1 MSMALT
7 GWMAMLTLTSL
18 QPKLCYVVWAYLNLV
33 HVDRYVGL
41 QNPSNFKSSSEKE
54 ILLSA
59 NPTNYE
65 LFRRIWSLS
74 WPMVVYNLLEMT
86 VGFVDLL
93 MVRPFGPEATA
104 AIGVSRQVTFL
115 IEGAVIAISIG
126 VITLVSQGVGARSA
140 HQVDNV
146 IRQSVWLVLLL
157 GIPTSLVGY
166 LLSRPILVGLQA
178 GAATVQYAEPYLHV
192 YFTGIVLSWGSF
204 VGTAIFRGSGDATTP
219 LKLAVVVNLLNVVLN
234 YVLIF
239 GVGSLSGFGVTGAAI
254 GTVGARGFGLLLCL
268 YLLLHGTGHVQ
279 LRFRTNRPHSLEP
292 DSKRGASPSR
302 TERWTAL
309 VTWIGF
315 DRESTAR
322 ILKIGFPMALASVL
336 RNSSRLV
343 FLSIVGGSASGVS
356 FHAAVGIGLQVR
368 LLSILPATAF
378 QAATAALVG
387 QAIGRGNYDEATALG
402 WRSVQ
407 LLAVLTAV
415 VVGSIFAFADPLAAS
430 MVDSAETAKLGAKVL
445 RWFAVAQFFSA
456 LSIGTQGALIGAG
469 DTRPAM
475 RYTLITQ
482 WLVMVPLSYMLLIHL
497 DGMPDGPLVAWTIA
511 PAIAFALMLRRLC
524 SGRWKD
530 LRV

>member
-1 MSMALT
+1 M
-7 GWMAMLTLTSL
+7 
-18 QPKLCYVVWAYLNLV
+18 
-33 HVDRYVGL
+33 
-41 QNPSNFKSSSEKE
+41 
-54 ILLSA
+54 SA
-59 NPTNYE
+59 NPTNRE

-115 IEGAVIAISIG
+115 IEGAVIAIATG

-146 IRQSVWLVLLL
+146 VRQSVWLVLLL
-157 GIPTSLVGY
+157 GIPTSVVGY
-166 LLSRPILVGLQA
+166 VLSRPILVGLQA
-178 GAATVQYAEPYLHV
+178 SAATVQYAEPYLHV
-192 YFTGIVLSWGSF
+192 YFAGMVLAWGSF

-234 YVLIF
+234 YVFIF
-239 GVGSLSGFGVTGAAI
+239 GAGSLPGFGVMGAAM
-254 GTVGARGFGLLLCL
+254 GTVGARGIGLLLCL
-268 YLLLHGTGHVQ
+268 CLLLRGTGHVR
-279 LRFRTNRPHSLEP
+279 LRFGTDRPHSLEP
-292 DSKRGASPSR
+292 DSEQEGRGSRDSTELAEVPAAVPGTTQHTACGGSAGASPSR
-302 TERWTAL
+302 TESWTAL
-309 VTWIGF
+309 ATWIGF
-315 DRESTAR
+315 DRESMAR
-322 ILKIGFPMALASVL
+322 ILRIGFPMALASVL

-343 FLSIVGGSASGVS
+343 FLAIVGGSASGVS

-387 QAIGRGNYDEATALG
+387 QAIGRGDYDEAAALG

-415 VVGSIFAFADPLAAS
+415 VVGSIFALADPIAAS
-430 MVDSAETAKLGAKVL
+430 MIDSAETAKLGAKVL

-469 DTRPAM
+469 DTKPAM
-475 RYTLITQ
+475 RYTLFTQ
-482 WLVMVPLSYMLLIHL
+482 WLVMLPLSYVLLIHL
-497 DGMPDGPLVAWTIA
+497 GGLPDGPLAAWTLA
-511 PAIAFALMLRRLC
+511 PAIALALMLRRLG